1 MGIVDLLKRSFI
13 AFSRF
18 QFVLIFQ
25 MLKNRCDANAQLIQ
39 YIIDSSPEK
48 KKKNSPTDDYFFSTV
63 CNLWTTSLTCTSS

>member
-48 KKKNSPTDDYFFSTV
+48 KKKTPR
-63 CNLWTTSLTCTSS
+63 LMITSLARCAIFGQRH

>member
-39 YIIDSSPEK
+39 YIIDSSAEK
-48 KKKNSPTDDYFFSTV
+48 KKEKTPR
-63 CNLWTTSLTCTSS
+63 LMITSLARCAIFGQRH